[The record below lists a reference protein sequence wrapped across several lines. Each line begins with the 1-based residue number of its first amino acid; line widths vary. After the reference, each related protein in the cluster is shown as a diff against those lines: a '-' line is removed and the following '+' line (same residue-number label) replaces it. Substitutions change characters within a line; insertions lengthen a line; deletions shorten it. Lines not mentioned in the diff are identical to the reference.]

1 MSDFDPKAFL
11 AQEETI
17 PFDPKAF
24 LAQGVLPKFAPDEDT
39 QYTEAGIPLVA
50 PSGQVAPKGGETA
63 AKIMTDI
70 VGAPVRAAMSVA
82 KPAANVMGWMGME
95 EPGKALKQID
105 TGIKEQGPE
114 MPLGSLPYIGDIS
127 LKSPVGSLASLGG
140 DIYSYG
146 KILSGLG
153 KLGAPLSQI
162 PGAAPVVSTIA
173 KSPAL
178 QSTLGGGAVGVLG
191 TESPTEM
198 IKEGAIGAG
207 LGALTHG
214 VLTGAGKV
222 LDPALERAKQLMAKG
237 FTKEEIMRDTSIGQ
251 MLGGGIQKLENFLA
265 TLPFSRAEEAIGK
278 GQKSLTEIAKEKAEL
293 GAQATKQAITGLK
306 EAKDTSLNALKT
318 NLETKH
324 AGFDKQHDM
333 FFKQRAEKLAA
344 EEEQFSINQINKAL
358 APIGEKLKP
367 GVKGTEAITYAQEKL
382 GNAYTKPLSEMDDI
396 RLSPEAETEFKT
408 LAESHKDDL
417 IGTKYADMLD
427 AEIDKLVAKAGD
439 SRLLTPD
446 QWHTQLKAL
455 GDKAYKYG
463 KSFDPEQQQF
473 GQALKDIRSAWAD
486 LADNE
491 GIRAANKAYSLFQPA
506 QKASS
511 YIKSVADQGG
521 VFDPKQYLNAIKSE
535 TSTKRFAGATHPE
548 QAEAVAAYEQMM
560 AKRAAEKQLEADMRA
575 STTAKKKAEKAAIS
589 ESAKTQSKNL
599 TKQADYLEAQAKA
612 QNKLAKEGI
621 ETATAGEGGQS
632 YGERRLAYQLSGL
645 GGAGGLGYLGHLAGI
660 PAEALAALGGGT
672 IAGSRILYN
681 PAVQEFIKK
690 AAMAPRSQ
698 LAQQTGQA
706 LKELAPGAALSTV
719 QQVKENRRP
728 GVQVFNPD
736 TMEEIT
742 PPR

>member
-11 AQEETI
+11 AQEETKL
-17 PFDPKAF
+17 FDPKAF

-63 AKIMTDI
+63 AKIMTDV
-70 VGAPVRAAMSVA
+70 VGAPVRAAMSLA
-82 KPAANVMGWMGME
+82 KPVTNVMGWMGME
-95 EPGKALKQID
+95 EPGKAVKQMD

-114 MPLGSLPYIGDIS
+114 FMGVQGPIGS
-127 LKSPVGSLASLGG
+127 VASLAG
-140 DIYSYG
+140 DIYG
-146 KILSGLG
+146 FNKILGGLG

-162 PGAAPVVSTIA
+162 PGGSTVVNAIS
-173 KSPAL
+173 KNPLL
-178 QSTLGGGAVGVLG
+178 QSTLGGGAIGVLG
-191 TESPTEM
+191 TESPTQI

-214 VLTGAGKV
+214 VLTGAGKM
-222 LDPALERAKQLMAKG
+222 LDPALERAKELMAKG

-251 MLGGGIQKLENFLA
+251 MLGGGIQKLENFLS
-265 TLPFSRAEEAIGK
+265 TLPLTRAEEAIAK
-278 GQKSLTEIAKEKAEL
+278 GQKSLKEIAKEKAEL
-293 GAQATKQAITGLK
+293 GAQATKQAIPGLT
-306 EAKDTSLNALKT
+306 EAKNESLNALKT

-324 AGFDKQHDM
+324 AGFDKQHDA

-358 APIGEKLKP
+358 APIGEKLEQ
-367 GVKGTEAITYAQEKL
+367 GVKGTEAIIDAQKKL
-382 GNAYTKPLSEMDDI
+382 ADAYKKPLSEMDDI
-396 RLSPEAETEFKT
+396 RLSPETETEFKT

-427 AEIDKLVAKAGD
+427 AEIEKLVTKAGD

-473 GQALKDIRSAWAD
+473 GQALKDIRNAWAD

-560 AKRAAEKQLEADMRA
+560 AKRAAEKKLEADTRA
-575 STTAKKKAEKAAIS
+575 STTAKKKTEKKAIS
-589 ESAKTQSKNL
+589 NNDEAQTKNIK
-599 TKQADYLEAQAKA
+599 KQADYLEAQAKA

-621 ETATAGEGGQS
+621 DIATTGEGSRS
-632 YGERRLAYQLSGL
+632 YGERRLGYQLSGL
-645 GGAGGLGYLGHLAGI
+645 GGVGTLGYLGHLAGLS
-660 PAEALAALGGGT
+660 PEWLAALGGGT
-672 IAGSRILYN
+672 ILGSRYGLYTE
-681 PAVQEFIKK
+681 PVQKLIKEG
-690 AAMAPRSQ
+690 AMAPRSE
-698 LAQQTGQA
+698 LARQTGQA
-706 LKELAPGAALSTV
+706 LKEAAPGAGLAAV
-719 QQVKENRRP
+719 QQYKEMRRP

-742 PPR
+742 PPK

>member
-11 AQEETI
+11 AQEKTI

-63 AKIMTDI
+63 AKVMTDV
-70 VGAPVRAAMSVA
+70 VGAPVRAAMSIA
-82 KPAANVMGWMGME
+82 KPVTNVMGWMGVE
-95 EPGKALKQID
+95 EPGKAVKQMD

-114 MPLGSLPYIGDIS
+114 FMGVQGPIGS
-127 LKSPVGSLASLGG
+127 VASLAG
-140 DIYSYG
+140 DIYGYN
-146 KILSGLG
+146 KILGGLG
-153 KLGAPLSQI
+153 LLGAPISKI
-162 PGAAPVVSTIA
+162 PGAASVVNAIS
-173 KSPAL
+173 KSPLL

-191 TESPTEM
+191 TESPTQV

-214 VLTGAGKV
+214 ALTGAGKMF
-222 LDPALERAKQLMAKG
+222 DPALERVKELIAKG

-251 MLGGGIQKLENFLA
+251 MLGGGIQKLENFLS
-265 TLPFSRAEEAIGK
+265 TLPLTRAEEAISK
-278 GQKSLTEIAKEKAEL
+278 GQKSLKDIAKEKAEL
-293 GAQATKQAITGLK
+293 TDQATKQAITGMK
-306 EAKDTSLNALKT
+306 EAKDTSLNTLKT

-324 AGFDKQHDM
+324 AGFEKQHDA

-358 APIGEKLKP
+358 APIGEKLP
-367 GVKGTEAITYAQEKL
+367 PNIKGTEAIKYAQEKL
-382 GNAYTKPLSEMDDI
+382 GGAYRKPLSEMDDV
-396 RLSPEAETEFKT
+396 RFSTDKQDEFRA
-408 LAESHKDDL
+408 LAESHKEDL

-427 AEIDKLVAKAGD
+427 AEIEKLVTKAGD
-439 SRLLTPD
+439 TYLLKPD
-446 QWHTQLKAL
+446 QWHAQLKAL

-486 LADNE
+486 LADNK
-491 GIRAANKAYSLFQPA
+491 GIRAANTAYSLFQPA

-535 TSTKRFAGATHPE
+535 TSTKRFAGAKNPE

-560 AKRAAEKQLEADMRA
+560 AKRAAEKKLEADMRA
-575 STTAKKKAEKAAIS
+575 STSAKKKAEKAAIS
-589 ESAKTQSKNL
+589 EKAKAQQKNIN
-599 TKQADYLEAQAKA
+599 TQADYLEAQAKA

-621 ETATAGEGGQS
+621 DIATTGEGSRS
-632 YGERRLAYQLSGL
+632 YGERRLGYQLSGL
-645 GGAGGLGYLGHLAGI
+645 GGAGTLGYLGHLAGLS
-660 PAEALAALGGGT
+660 PEWLTALGGGT
-672 IAGSRILYN
+672 IVGSRYGLYTE
-681 PAVQEFIKK
+681 PVQKLIKEI
-690 AAMAPRSQ
+690 AMSPRSE
-698 LAQQTGQA
+698 LARQTGQA
-706 LKELAPGAALSTV
+706 IKEAAPGAGLAAV
-719 QQVKENRRP
+719 QQYKEMRRP
-728 GVQVFNPD
+728 GVQVYNPD

-742 PPR
+742 PPK

>member
-1 MSDFDPKAFL
+1 MAREYASEVPVGREYAAAPKAATF
-11 AQEETI
+11 T
-17 PFDPKAF
+17 
-24 LAQGVLPKFAPDEDT
+24 PDEDT

-50 PSGQVAPKGGETA
+50 PSAQAEPSGAAGTA
-63 AKIMTDI
+63 AKVMTDV
-70 VGAPVRAAMSVA
+70 VGAPVRAAMSLA
-82 KPAANVMGWMGME
+82 KPVTNVMGWMGME
-95 EPGKALKQID
+95 EPGKAVKQMD

-114 MPLGSLPYIGDIS
+114 FMGI
-127 LKSPVGSLASLGG
+127 KSPIGSAASLAG
-140 DIYSYG
+140 DIYGYG

-162 PGAAPVVSTIA
+162 PGAAPVVNAIS

-214 VLTGAGKV
+214 VLTGAGKA
-222 LDPALERAKQLMAKG
+222 LDPALTRVKDLMSKG

-251 MLGGGIQKLENFLA
+251 MLGGNIQKIENFLS
-265 TLPFSRAEEAIGK
+265 TLPFSRAEEAVNK
-278 GQKSLTEIAKEKAEL
+278 GAKSLTGVAKEKAEL
-293 GAQATKQAITGLK
+293 GAQATKQAITGLT
-306 EAKDTSLNALKT
+306 DTKNESLKALKT

-324 AGFDKQHDM
+324 AGFDKQHDA
-333 FFKQRAEKLAA
+333 FFKQRADKLAA

-358 APIGEKLKP
+358 NLIGEKLEP
-367 GVKGTEAITYAQEKL
+367 GVKGTKAITEAQQKL
-382 GNAYTKPLSEMDDI
+382 SNAYNKPLSEMDDI
-396 RLSPEAETEFKT
+396 RFSPEAETEFKT

-427 AEIDKLVAKAGD
+427 NEIEKLVTKAGD

-575 STTAKKKAEKAAIS
+575 STAAKKKAEKTAIS
-589 ESAKTQSKNL
+589 DSAATQTKNIK
-599 TKQADYLEAQAKA
+599 KQAEYLEAQNKAK
-612 QNKLAKEGI
+612 NKLAKEGV
-621 ETATAGEGGQS
+621 EAATAGEGGQS

-645 GGAGGLGYLGHLAGI
+645 GGAGGLGYLGHMAGI

-672 IAGSRILYN
+672 IAASRYGLYN
-681 PAVQEFIKK
+681 PAIQELIKK
-690 AAMAPRSQ
+690 TAMAPRSETARQ
-698 LAQQTGQA
+698 AGQA
-706 LKELAPGAALSTV
+706 LKEIAPGAALSNV
-719 QQVKENRRP
+719 QQFKEYRRP

-736 TMEEIT
+736 TMEELT
-742 PPR
+742 PPK

>member
-11 AQEETI
+11 AQEETK

-63 AKIMTDI
+63 AKIMTDV
-70 VGAPVRAAMSVA
+70 VGAPVRAAMSLA
-82 KPAANVMGWMGME
+82 KPVTNVMGWMGME
-95 EPGKALKQID
+95 EPGKAVKQMD

-114 MPLGSLPYIGDIS
+114 FMGVQGPIGS
-127 LKSPVGSLASLGG
+127 VASLAG
-140 DIYSYG
+140 DIYG
-146 KILSGLG
+146 FNKILGGLG

-162 PGAAPVVSTIA
+162 PGGSTVVNAIS
-173 KSPAL
+173 KSPLL
-178 QSTLGGGAVGVLG
+178 QSTLGGGAIGVLG
-191 TESPTEM
+191 TESPTQI

-214 VLTGAGKV
+214 VLTGAGKM
-222 LDPALERAKQLMAKG
+222 LDPALKRAKELMAKG

-251 MLGGGIQKLENFLA
+251 MLGGGIQKLENFLS
-265 TLPFSRAEEAIGK
+265 TLPFSKAEEAIAK
-278 GQKSLTEIAKEKAEL
+278 GQKSLKEIAKEKAEL
-293 GAQATKQAITGLK
+293 TGLSTEKAITGMK

-324 AGFDKQHDM
+324 AGFDKQHDA

-358 APIGEKLKP
+358 APIGEKLEQ
-367 GVKGTEAITYAQEKL
+367 GVKGTEAIIDAQKKL
-382 GNAYTKPLSEMDDI
+382 ADAYKKPLSEMDDI
-396 RLSPEAETEFKT
+396 RLSPETETEFKT

-427 AEIDKLVAKAGD
+427 AEIEKLVTKAGD

-473 GQALKDIRSAWAD
+473 GQALKDIRNAWAD

-560 AKRAAEKQLEADMRA
+560 AKRAAEKKLEADTRA
-575 STTAKKKAEKAAIS
+575 STTAKKKAEKTAIS
-589 ESAKTQSKNL
+589 EKAKDQQKNIN
-599 TKQADYLEAQAKA
+599 TQADYLEAQAKA

-621 ETATAGEGGQS
+621 DIATTGEGGQS
-632 YGERRLAYQLSGL
+632 YGQRRLAYQLSGL
-645 GGAGGLGYLGHLAGI
+645 GGAGGLGYLGHLAGLSPEFLSAI
-660 PAEALAALGGGT
+660 GGGT
-672 IAGSRILYN
+672 ILGSRMLYN
-681 PAVQEFIKK
+681 PTVQKLIKEG
-690 AAMAPRSQ
+690 AMAPRSE
-698 LAQQTGQA
+698 LARQTGQA
-706 LKELAPGAALSTV
+706 LKEFAPGAGLAAV
-719 QQVKENRRP
+719 QQYKEMRRP
-728 GVQVFNPD
+728 GVQVYNPD

-742 PPR
+742 PPK